1 MLTSDLTVVKRLMLK
16 SGAESNFPKHYHLI
30 GGDYDYT
37 ALMLVVGK
45 VVKITRDGKL
55 LVKAEALP
63 KLGAQVYD
71 STANVI
77 GYVYDIIGP
86 VSSPY
91 VVVKVSSPRVRQPE
105 YLLNRLLY
113 THEASKVKVGGK

>member
-1 MLTSDLTVVKRLMLK
+1 MLK
-16 SGAESNFPKHYHLI
+16 SGAESIFPKHYYLI
-30 GGDYDYT
+30 GGVFYSS

-45 VVKITRDGKL
+45 VIKITRDGKL
-55 LVKAEALP
+55 LIKAEALP

-91 VVVKVSSPRVRQPE
+91 VVVKVSSPRIKQPE

-113 THEASKVKVGGK
+113 THEVSKVRVSGK